1 MPYIDVPP
9 THKHFAAIQKIGAT
23 GILKGTGVPYKWAN
37 QTWFYPDSTI
47 TEGDFYE
54 GLGEYLN
61 QSFKI
66 PQRVFTVEKLLYDIA
81 SFSTKKINIK
91 DIINRWGKLGLENY
105 DANRPV
111 KRFEIALLIDYYLK
125 PFETKQI
132 NHFGSFINTKTK

>member
-47 TEGDFYE
+47 VSDDFYSVLFE
-54 GLGEYLN
+54 
-61 QSFKI
+61 
-66 PQRVFTVEKLLYDIA
+66 V
-81 SFSTKKINIK
+81 TKKSIFSKNHVLLVEDILTIVTMNNK
-91 DIINRWGKLGLENY
+91 TNTTKNIINNWGKLGLKNY
-105 DANRPV
+105 DADRPI
-111 KRFEIALLIDYYLK
+111 KRFEIAVLIDYYLK

-132 NHFGSFINTKTK
+132 NHQGSFIN